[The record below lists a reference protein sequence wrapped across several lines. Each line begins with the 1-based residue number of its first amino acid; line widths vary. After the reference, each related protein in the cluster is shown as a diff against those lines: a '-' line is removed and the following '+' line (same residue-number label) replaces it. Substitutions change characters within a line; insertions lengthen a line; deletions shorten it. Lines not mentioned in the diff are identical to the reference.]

1 MRCFFPESVNHD
13 PEVGLREFFIED
25 RLEKFRT
32 ESPCNLGE
40 SGIRNLDLDALA
52 EYLDLDLRDLGK
64 LSLADSPN
72 SGRKDLR
79 EEISKLYNHVS
90 PDQVLVTTGTGEALF
105 IAFHLL
111 LQKGDTT
118 SLFWPAFQALYEVP
132 RSLGANLQKVNL
144 LSRLESKEL
153 GFGKGNLNNLF
164 QNSPKLIVFNHP
176 HNPTGIIA
184 EEEDKKEI
192 KRFAGNFS
200 NWILFDEHY
209 RFLSEEED
217 LGWSGFGICE
227 NSISTGSITKCFGV
241 MGLRIGWLIGPKDWI
256 RKARSMKDYLTHT
269 VSPIS
274 EFLTLKLL
282 QNRKFLQSKIRK
294 TLRQNVGNFAQIVR
308 ANKLPGIASF
318 KEPRGGVVGF
328 AKLQAGLE
336 SRKFAD
342 LLYEK
347 AGVFVL
353 PSADF
358 ETEGYIR
365 LGFGETEE
373 RFRLG
378 LERWSSLGSDTI
390 ALLNK

>member
-1 MRCFFPESVNHD
+1 M
-13 PEVGLREFFIED
+13 GLREFFIED

-32 ESPCNLGE
+32 EALCNLGE
-40 SGIRNLDLDALA
+40 SGIRNLDLGQLA
-52 EYLDLDLRDLGK
+52 EYLNLDLRELGK

-79 EEISKLYNHVS
+79 EEISKLYTNVS

-111 LQKGDTT
+111 LQKGDIT

-132 RSLGANLQKVNL
+132 RSLGANLQKVDL
-144 LSRLESKEL
+144 LPRLEGKEL
-153 GFGKGNLNNLF
+153 GFGKENLNKLF
-164 QNSPKLIVFNHP
+164 KNSPQLIVFNHP

-184 EEEDKKEI
+184 EEEDKKELQ
-192 KRFAGNFS
+192 KLSANFP

-227 NSISTGSITKCFGV
+227 NSVSTGSITKCFGV
-241 MGLRIGWLIGPKDWI
+241 MGLRIGWLIGPKEWI
-256 RKARSMKDYLTHT
+256 QKARSMKDYLTHT

-282 QNRKFLQSKIRK
+282 QNRKTLQSKIRE
-294 TLRQNVGNFAQIVR
+294 TLCGNIRTFAHAVEGE
-308 ANKLPGIASF
+308 LPGITSF
-318 KEPRGGVVGF
+318 KVPRGGVVGF
-328 AKLQAGLE
+328 AKLQPGLD
-336 SRKFAD
+336 SKKFAD
-342 LLYEK
+342 FLYEK

-378 LERWSSLGSDTI
+378 LARWSNLGLELI

>member
-1 MRCFFPESVNHD
+1 M
-13 PEVGLREFFIED
+13 GLREFFIED

-32 ESPCNLGE
+32 EAPCNLGE
-40 SGIRNLDLDALA
+40 SGIRNLDLGQLS
-52 EYLDLDLRDLGK
+52 EYLDLDLRELGK

-79 EEISKLYNHVS
+79 EEIAKLYNNVS

-111 LQKGDTT
+111 LEKGNTT

-132 RSLGANLQKVNL
+132 RSLGGNLQKVDL
-144 LSRLESKEL
+144 LSRLESEEL
-153 GFGKGNLNNLF
+153 GFGKENLNKLF

-192 KRFAGNFS
+192 QKLASNFS

-217 LGWSGFGICE
+217 LGWSGVGICE

-241 MGLRIGWLIGPKDWI
+241 MGLRIGWLIGPKEWI
-256 RKARSMKDYLTHT
+256 GQARSMKDYLTHT

-282 QNRKFLQSKIRK
+282 QNRKILQSKIRE
-294 TLRQNVGNFAQIVR
+294 TLRGNVRTFAH
-308 ANKLPGIASF
+308 AAASNKLPGIINF

-328 AKLQAGLE
+328 AKLQPGLD
-336 SRKFAD
+336 SKKFAD

-378 LERWSSLGSDTI
+378 LDRWSNLGSEQI

>member
-1 MRCFFPESVNHD
+1 M
-13 PEVGLREFFIED
+13 GLREFFIED

-32 ESPCNLGE
+32 EAPCNLGE
-40 SGIRNLDLDALA
+40 SGIRNLDLSTLSD
-52 EYLDLDLRDLGK
+52 YLNLDLRELGK

-79 EEISKLYNHVS
+79 EEISKLYNNVS

-105 IAFHLL
+105 IAFNLL
-111 LQKGDTT
+111 IQKQGIT

-132 RSLGANLQKVNL
+132 RSLGANLQKVDL
-144 LSRLESKEL
+144 LPRLESKEF
-153 GFGKGNLNNLF
+153 GFGKENLNKLF
-164 QNSPKLIVFNHP
+164 QNSPNLIIFNHP

-184 EEEDKKEI
+184 EEEDKKELQ
-192 KRFAGNFS
+192 RLAGNFS

-209 RFLSEEED
+209 RFLSEEDD
-217 LGWSGFGICE
+217 LGWSGIGICE

-241 MGLRIGWLIGPKDWI
+241 MGLRIGWLVGPKDWI
-256 RKARSMKDYLTHT
+256 QKARSMKDYLTHT

-282 QNRKFLQSKIRK
+282 QNRKLLQSKIRES
-294 TLRQNVGNFAQIVR
+294 LRENIRTFAH
-308 ANKLPGIASF
+308 ASKNKLPGIESF

-328 AKLQAGLE
+328 AKLHPGLD

-365 LGFGETEE
+365 LGFGETEK

-378 LERWSSLGSDTI
+378 LARWSSLGSELI

>member
-1 MRCFFPESVNHD
+1 M
-13 PEVGLREFFIED
+13 GLREFFIED

-32 ESPCNLGE
+32 EAPCNLGE
-40 SGIRNLDLDALA
+40 SGIRNLHLDQLT
-52 EYLDLDLRDLGK
+52 EYLNLDWRELGK

-79 EEISKLYNHVS
+79 EEISKLYSNVS

-111 LQKGDTT
+111 LQKGDLT

-132 RSLGANLQKVNL
+132 KSLGANLQKVDL
-144 LSRLESKEL
+144 LPRLESKEL
-153 GFGKGNLNNLF
+153 GFGKENLNNLF
-164 QNSPKLIVFNHP
+164 QNSPKLIIFNHP

-184 EEEDKKEI
+184 EEEDKNDLQ
-192 KRFAGNFS
+192 RLTSNFP

-217 LGWSGFGICE
+217 LGWSGFGLCE

-256 RKARSMKDYLTHT
+256 QKARSMKDYLTHT

-274 EFLTLKLL
+274 EFLALKLL
-282 QNRKFLQSKIRK
+282 QNRKPLQSKIK
-294 TLRQNVGNFAQIVR
+294 ETLCANIRNFAHATQEG
-308 ANKLPGIASF
+308 KLPGIVSF

-328 AKLQAGLE
+328 AKLQTGLE

-347 AGVFVL
+347 VGVFVL

-378 LERWSSLGSDTI
+378 LERWSNLGSEVI

>member
-1 MRCFFPESVNHD
+1 MD
-13 PEVGLREFFIED
+13 LREFFIED

-32 ESPCNLGE
+32 EAPCNLGE
-40 SGIRNLDLDALA
+40 SGIRNLDLGVLS
-52 EYLDLDLRDLGK
+52 EYLDLDLKELGK

-79 EEISKLYNHVS
+79 EEISKLYHHVS

-132 RSLGANLQKVNL
+132 RSLGANLQKVDL
-144 LSRLESKEL
+144 LPRLENEKL
-153 GFGKGNLNNLF
+153 GFGQENLIKLF

-184 EEEDKKEI
+184 EEDDKKELQ
-192 KRFAGNFS
+192 RLTANFP

-256 RKARSMKDYLTHT
+256 QKARSMKDYLTHT

-282 QNRKFLQSKIRK
+282 QNRKVLQSKIRE
-294 TLRQNVGNFAQIVR
+294 TLRANVRTFAHAVEG
-308 ANKLPGIASF
+308 KLPGVESF

-328 AKLQAGLE
+328 AKLQPGLD

-378 LERWSSLGSDTI
+378 LARWSNLGSELI

>member
-1 MRCFFPESVNHD
+1 M
-13 PEVGLREFFIED
+13 GLREFFIED

-32 ESPCNLGE
+32 EAPCNLGE
-40 SGIRNLDLDALA
+40 SGIRNLDLGQLA
-52 EYLDLDLRDLGK
+52 EYLNLDLRELGK

-79 EEISKLYNHVS
+79 EEISKLYTNVS
-90 PDQVLVTTGTGEALF
+90 PDQVLMTTGTGEALF

-132 RSLGANLQKVNL
+132 RSLGANLQKVDL
-144 LSRLESKEL
+144 LPRLESREE
-153 GFGKGNLNNLF
+153 GFGKENLNKLF
-164 QNSPKLIVFNHP
+164 QNSPKLVIFNHP

-184 EEEDKKEI
+184 EEEDKKELQ
-192 KRFAGNFS
+192 KLSGNFP

-209 RFLSEEED
+209 RFLSEEGLD
-217 LGWSGFGICE
+217 LGWSGIGISE
-227 NSISTGSITKCFGV
+227 NSVSTGSITKCFGV

-256 RKARSMKDYLTHT
+256 QKARSMKDYLTHT

-282 QNRKFLQSKIRK
+282 QNRKILQSKIRE
-294 TLRQNVGNFAQIVR
+294 TLRGNMRTFAH
-308 ANKLPGIASF
+308 ATASTGKLPGIESF

-328 AKLQAGLE
+328 AKLQSGLE

-342 LLYEK
+342 ILYEK

-378 LERWSSLGSDTI
+378 LERWSSLGSDVI

>member
-1 MRCFFPESVNHD
+1 MD
-13 PEVGLREFFIED
+13 LREFFIED

-32 ESPCNLGE
+32 EAPCNLGE
-40 SGIRNLDLDALA
+40 SGIRNLDLGELA
-52 EYLDLDLRDLGK
+52 EYLNLDLRELGT

-79 EEISKLYNHVS
+79 EEISKLYTNVS

-111 LQKGDTT
+111 LEKKDIV

-132 RSLGANLQKVNL
+132 RSLGANLQKVDL
-144 LSRLESKEL
+144 LPRLESNEL
-153 GFGKGNLNNLF
+153 GFGKENLNKLF

-184 EEEDKKEI
+184 EEDDKKELQ
-192 KRFAGNFS
+192 KLVGNFS

-209 RFLSEEED
+209 RFLSEEKD
-217 LGWSGFGICE
+217 LGWSGFGISE
-227 NSISTGSITKCFGV
+227 NSISTGSVTKCFGV

-256 RKARSMKDYLTHT
+256 SRARSMKDYLTHT

-282 QNRKFLQSKIRK
+282 QNRKSLQAKIREN
-294 TLRQNVGNFAQIVR
+294 LR
-308 ANKLPGIASF
+308 ANIRTFAHAEAVRKLPGIQNF

-328 AKLQAGLE
+328 AKLQEGLE
-336 SRKFAD
+336 SRSFAD

-347 AGVFVL
+347 AGIFVL

-378 LERWSSLGSDTI
+378 LARWSNLGSELI

>member
-1 MRCFFPESVNHD
+1 MD
-13 PEVGLREFFIED
+13 LREFFIED

-32 ESPCNLGE
+32 EASCNLGE
-40 SGIRNLDLDALA
+40 SGIRNLDLGQLS
-52 EYLDLDLRDLGK
+52 EYLDLDLRELGK
-64 LSLADSPN
+64 ISLADSPN

-79 EEISKLYNHVS
+79 EEISKLYNNVS

-105 IAFHLL
+105 ITFHLL
-111 LQKGDTT
+111 LQKQDTI

-144 LSRLESKEL
+144 LPRLGSEKL
-153 GFGKGNLNNLF
+153 GFGKENLNNLF
-164 QNSPKLIVFNHP
+164 QNSPNLIIFNHP

-192 KRFAGNFS
+192 QSLVGKFP

-241 MGLRIGWLIGPKDWI
+241 MGLRIGWLIGPKHWI
-256 RKARSMKDYLTHT
+256 QKARSMKDYLTHT

-282 QNRKFLQSKIRK
+282 QNRKTLQSKIK
-294 TLRQNVGNFAQIVR
+294 ETLRGNILTFSHATN
-308 ANKLPGIASF
+308 AGTLPGIVSF

-328 AKLQAGLE
+328 AKLQEGLG

-378 LERWSSLGSDTI
+378 LERWSSLGSEMI

>member
-1 MRCFFPESVNHD
+1 M
-13 PEVGLREFFIED
+13 GLREFFIED

-32 ESPCNLGE
+32 EAPCNLGE
-40 SGIRNLDLDALA
+40 SGIRNLDLDQLA
-52 EYLDLDLRDLGK
+52 EYLNLDLRELGK

-79 EEISKLYNHVS
+79 EEISKLYTNVS

-111 LQKGDTT
+111 LQKGDIT

-132 RSLGANLQKVNL
+132 RSLGANLQKVDL
-144 LSRLESKEL
+144 LPRLEGKEL
-153 GFGKGNLNNLF
+153 GFGKENLNKLF
-164 QNSPKLIVFNHP
+164 QNSPQLIVFNHP

-184 EEEDKKEI
+184 EEEDKKELQ
-192 KRFAGNFS
+192 KLSANFP

-217 LGWSGFGICE
+217 LGWSGFGLCE
-227 NSISTGSITKCFGV
+227 NSVSTGSITKCFGV
-241 MGLRIGWLIGPKDWI
+241 MGLRIGWLIGPKEWI
-256 RKARSMKDYLTHT
+256 GQARSMKDYLTHT

-282 QNRKFLQSKIRK
+282 QNRKTLQSKIME
-294 TLRQNVGNFAQIVR
+294 TLRGNIQTFAHAVEGE
-308 ANKLPGIASF
+308 LPGITSF

-328 AKLQAGLE
+328 AKLQSGLD
-336 SRKFAD
+336 SKKFAD
-342 LLYEK
+342 FLYEK

-378 LERWSSLGSDTI
+378 LARWSNLGSELI

>member
-1 MRCFFPESVNHD
+1 MD
-13 PEVGLREFFIED
+13 LREFFIED

-32 ESPCNLGE
+32 EAPCNLGE
-40 SGIRNLDLDALA
+40 SGIRNLTLKELS
-52 EYLDLDLRDLGK
+52 EYLRLDLRELGE

-79 EEISKLYNHVS
+79 EEISKLYKNIS

-111 LQKGDTT
+111 LQKGDLV

-132 RSLGANLQKVNL
+132 KSLGANLQKVDL
-144 LSRLESKEL
+144 LSRLESKQL
-153 GFGKGNLNNLF
+153 GFGKKNLEFLF
-164 QNSPKLIVFNHP
+164 QNSPELIIFNHP

-184 EEEDKKEI
+184 EKEDQLELQRLAK
-192 KRFAGNFS
+192 NFS

-209 RFLSEEED
+209 RFLSDEED
-217 LGWSGFGICE
+217 LGWSGIGISE
-227 NSISTGSITKCFGV
+227 KSISTGSITKCFGV

-256 RKARSMKDYLTHT
+256 QKARSMKDYLTHT

-282 QNRKFLQSKIRK
+282 QNRKELQAKIRNS
-294 TLRQNVGNFAQIVR
+294 LRKNIDSFSEKATS
-308 ANKLPGIASF
+308 LFGIESF
-318 KEPRGGVVGF
+318 QPPRGGVVGF
-328 AKLQAGLE
+328 AKLQAGLD
-336 SRKFAD
+336 SRKFSD

-347 AGVFVL
+347 AGIFVL

-378 LERWSSLGSDTI
+378 LERWSNSGSELI